1 MNGSP
6 GRTFSIGLQAGRLE
20 GVALPDLLWALCRAG
35 KTGVV
40 RFLHKHLEKKVY
52 LDAGNIVF
60 AGSNARDDRLGDQLL
75 RQGRISLNDL
85 DAAVE
90 QIGSGKRIGTLLVEQ
105 GALTPED
112 LVAGVLTQVKR
123 IVLELFEWEEGEY
136 HFEEGPLPTEELIT
150 LNISTGELL
159 LSGIRSILSFARIR
173 RSVGTPRTMYGLC
186 EGWRDSLDGVR
197 LSEGEELLIVRL
209 EQGDESVEGLCREV
223 FLSNFEIFQTLW
235 GLKVLGVVE
244 EKVSLA
250 ESGEAEWQGSLA
262 ETHFADVLVG
272 VAHRGET
279 GILHVSQ
286 RMRERTFHFQDGL
299 CVFATSNDTDD
310 GLIAYLLRRGV
321 ISLNDR
327 EETAKRLLSNKR
339 VGTILRELGVID
351 ERDLEEMVRQQ
362 LSEIVYDTFRW
373 SDGDFAFYP
382 GVLPSNE
389 EIKLDTPVESLVA
402 GGIRRV
408 PSWTRVI
415 EGCGG
420 MNYRLSLSER
430 YLDVLDGLDAGAE
443 EWQVV
448 NALKE
453 PRAAREIAA
462 EVALPDFRV
471 CQILWTLR
479 VLRAVEF
486 APLGQEVQANDGP
499 AQSIPVDI
507 VELDRPP
514 LVEQPVEEEALYVE
528 VVEDDAYEAEDHA
541 GDEEAPAGESVEL
554 ETAPHEPEPVEAATD
569 EGESLTVDVIDENEE
584 PVATEADGTSATIPV
599 HEESEEAVEISVAHA
614 GTDDEV
620 QDEFDQ
626 ADDLE
631 EAEDHTVELAS
642 DEQADEDLE
651 VEVVDSDFAAD
662 DDAEDESAVDPQVQE
677 LEDSTRTMR
686 MSREDVD
693 AALRGPADDEDFGEQ
708 GFEWEPP
715 EDLDLS
721 ISRFNAM
728 QRLVYRTVRSEVG
741 AGAANFIRSCCD
753 EDSGPNPIEG
763 AELHSD
769 GTWDSEGLRRQVVEH
784 RIEDPWELY
793 RQLIDREL
801 DVLRSHVGEAKIVEL
816 QRQVEKVS
824 DTHAP

>member
-1 MNGSP
+1 MQRSFGH
-6 GRTFSIGLQAGRLE
+6 TFSIGLQAGRLE
-20 GVALPDLLWALCRAG
+20 GVALPDLLWALCGAG

-40 RFLHKHLEKKVY
+40 RFLYKQLEKKVY
-52 LDAGNIVF
+52 LDQGNIVF
-60 AGSNARDDRLGDQLL
+60 AGSNARDDRLGEQLL
-75 RQGRISLNDL
+75 RQGRISLNNL
-85 DAAVE
+85 DAAVQ

-105 GALTPED
+105 GALTPEH
-112 LVAGVLTQVKR
+112 LVDGVLTQVKK

-159 LSGIRSILSFARIR
+159 LSGIRGIRSFARIR
-173 RSVGTPRTMYGLC
+173 RSVGTPRTMYGLR
-186 EGWRDSLDGVR
+186 EGWRESLDGVR

-250 ESGEAEWQGSLA
+250 ESGEADWQGSLA
-262 ETHFADVLVG
+262 ETHFADVLVR

-279 GILHVSQ
+279 GILHVSR
-286 RMRERTFHFQDGL
+286 RMRERTFHFEDGR

-373 SDGDFAFYP
+373 VDGDFAFYP

-389 EIKLDTPVESLVA
+389 EITLDAPVESLIA
-402 GGIRRV
+402 EGIRRV
-408 PSWTRVI
+408 PSWSRVI

-420 MNYRLSLSER
+420 MNHGLYLSER

-448 NALKE
+448 NALKQ
-453 PRAAREIAA
+453 PRAARDIAA
-462 EVALPDFRV
+462 EVDLPDFRV

-486 APLGQEVQANDGP
+486 APLGQEVVAKDGP
-499 AQSIPVDI
+499 AQLIPVDI
-507 VELDRPP
+507 VELDRPAVVEEPAEEP
-514 LVEQPVEEEALYVE
+514 LHVDFVERDEAPVFGEAEDQSATIRVDEESEDSVELAVSHAGADDESSEEPEDVGDPGAVEARTVDLDSDEQPDEDIEIE
-528 VVEDDAYEAEDHA
+528 VVEPAIAADEAE
-541 GDEEAPAGESVEL
+541 GE
-554 ETAPHEPEPVEAATD
+554 PHEDPH
-569 EGESLTVDVIDENEE
+569 L
-584 PVATEADGTSATIPV
+584 
-599 HEESEEAVEISVAHA
+599 
-614 GTDDEV
+614 
-620 QDEFDQ
+620 Q
-626 ADDLE
+626 DLE
-631 EAEDHTVELAS
+631 E
-642 DEQADEDLE
+642 
-651 VEVVDSDFAAD
+651 
-662 DDAEDESAVDPQVQE
+662 
-677 LEDSTRTMR
+677 STRTLR
-686 MSREDVD
+686 MSREEVD
-693 AALRGPADDEDFGEQ
+693 AALRGSAGDAGDSEVV
-708 GFEWEPP
+708 WEPP
-715 EDLDLS
+715 ADLDLS

-741 AGAANFIRSCCD
+741 AGAANFIRSCFD
-753 EDSGPNPIEG
+753 EDAGPNPIEG
-763 AELHSD
+763 TELHSD

-784 RIEDPWELY
+784 RIEAPWELY

-801 DVLRSHVGEAKIVEL
+801 DVLRTHVGEAKIVEL
-816 QRQVEKVS
+816 LRQVEKV
-824 DTHAP
+824 DETHAT